1 MFDNGLIRS
10 FCDLINYIF
19 YLFEALVFFTFTHKI
34 SFQTLIYTQRLAA
47 AAIAA
52 AAAPLPDL
60 PAIAAIADLPVIAA
74 IAARPILLIAE
85 PVAINSLA
93 PV

>member
-1 MFDNGLIRS
+1 MYNGYRS
-10 FCDLINYIF
+10 YQDII
-19 YLFEALVFFTFTHKI
+19 EDVIIIHT
-34 SFQTLIYTQRLAA
+34 QTLIYTQRLAA